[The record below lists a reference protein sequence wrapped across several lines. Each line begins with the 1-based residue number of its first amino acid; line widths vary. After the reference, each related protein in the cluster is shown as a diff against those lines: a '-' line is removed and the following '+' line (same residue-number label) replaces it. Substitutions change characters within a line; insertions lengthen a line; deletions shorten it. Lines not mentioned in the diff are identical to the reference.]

1 MRKGQEEA
9 PIELLLAVTLLTFV
23 IIIGLYT
30 YQNMCTAMYEDK
42 LKSSLST
49 FAGKLTTIYQGGVGT
64 ADMVSL
70 DLSESGCSLKIESV
84 RLLEGL
90 DDSCRKE
97 YGRTDCMEM
106 IVVTKDSSGSSIL
119 MKQMIDI
126 PYSVTVK
133 FDNALQECEDLNNIP
148 FTSWTDAGYAK
159 CGWEAKTYS
168 LWIKKDSSTLITIE
182 QS

>member
-42 LKSSLST
+42 LRVSLTT
-49 FAGKLTTIYQGGVGT
+49 FAGGLANIYQGGVGRAAPIT
-64 ADMVSL
+64 L

-84 RLLEGL
+84 RLLKGL
-90 DDSCRKE
+90 DDSCRRE
-97 YGRTDCMEM
+97 YGRADCMEM
-106 IVVTKDSSGSSIL
+106 VVVTKDQSGSSIL

-126 PYSVTVK
+126 PFGVTIRFENGLV
-133 FDNALQECEDLNNIP
+133 ECEDLNNIP
-148 FTSWTDAGYAK
+148 FDEWSKSKYVD
-159 CGWEAKTYS
+159 CGWKAKTYS
-168 LWIKKDSSTLITIE
+168 LWVTKDSSTVIIIE
-182 QS
+182 